1 MNIDSITIQRD
12 MASVKAILVI
22 FAMFEL
28 VSSESEVSD
37 LTVKEKRVLDRV
49 SDILDKS
56 GDGMS
61 LREFQVFV
69 QIDLKL
75 EVLGG
80 LNLDLTGFCVFMH
93 L

>member
-1 MNIDSITIQRD
+1 MNTDSITIQRD
-12 MASVKAILVI
+12 MASVHAILVI

-69 QIDLKL
+69 
-75 EVLGG
+75 
-80 LNLDLTGFCVFMH
+80 
-93 L
+93 